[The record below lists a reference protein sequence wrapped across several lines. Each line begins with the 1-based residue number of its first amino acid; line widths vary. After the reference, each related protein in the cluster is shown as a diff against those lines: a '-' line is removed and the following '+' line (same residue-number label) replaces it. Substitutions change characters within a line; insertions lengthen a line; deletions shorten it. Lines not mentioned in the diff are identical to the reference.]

1 MKRKL
6 IISLC
11 TTAVLAL
18 MPSMSFAQNQT
29 VKGTVLDDKGEPI
42 IGATI
47 QVAGQKTGGTVTDLD
62 GNYELSVPA
71 NSKITVTYIGFVP
84 QTVTPGGV
92 IRMAEDRQS
101 LDEVVVVGYGT
112 QKMKNVTGAVETIT
126 PKDIQ
131 DLSVGSL
138 GDALVGMFNGV
149 SVSANGYRPGQSPS
163 LNIRQSYVMANAN
176 KTEVSRGGEP
186 DPTPLYVIDGFIS
199 NETAFNN
206 LDISEVESI
215 TVLKDA
221 SAAVYGA
228 RAAYGVVLVK
238 TKQGENGAPKIS
250 YSGQLGWTDALY
262 TPKMLSSYDYMKVYN
277 TMRAANT
284 STQDVLEMRTQLFQA
299 DEMQIA
305 RGLNYN
311 LLDKEWKAA
320 LTQRHNIN
328 INGGT
333 EKATYFGGVSYYTQ
347 DGNMGR
353 LDYERWN
360 FRAGLNAKIG
370 KHVKTSLQV
379 SGDWGERNNS

>member
-262 TPKMLSSYDYMKVYN
+262 TPTSSERKSPPCH
-277 TMRAANT
+277 AI
-284 STQDVLEMRTQLFQA
+284 
-299 DEMQIA
+299 QIS
-305 RGLNYN
+305 R
-311 LLDKEWKAA
+311 
-320 LTQRHNIN
+320 
-328 INGGT
+328 
-333 EKATYFGGVSYYTQ
+333 
-347 DGNMGR
+347 
-353 LDYERWN
+353 
-360 FRAGLNAKIG
+360 
-370 KHVKTSLQV
+370 
-379 SGDWGERNNS
+379 

>member
-206 LDISEVESI
+206 LDNQRSGEYNRIERCICCRLWCKSCI
-215 TVLKDA
+215 RCCFGKDQT
-221 SAAVYGA
+221 
-228 RAAYGVVLVK
+228 R
-238 TKQGENGAPKIS
+238 
-250 YSGQLGWTDALY
+250 
-262 TPKMLSSYDYMKVYN
+262 
-277 TMRAANT
+277 
-284 STQDVLEMRTQLFQA
+284 
-299 DEMQIA
+299 
-305 RGLNYN
+305 
-311 LLDKEWKAA
+311 
-320 LTQRHNIN
+320 
-328 INGGT
+328 
-333 EKATYFGGVSYYTQ
+333 
-347 DGNMGR
+347 
-353 LDYERWN
+353 
-360 FRAGLNAKIG
+360 
-370 KHVKTSLQV
+370 
-379 SGDWGERNNS
+379 

>member
-131 DLSVGSL
+131 DLSV
-138 GDALVGMFNGV
+138 
-149 SVSANGYRPGQSPS
+149 
-163 LNIRQSYVMANAN
+163 
-176 KTEVSRGGEP
+176 
-186 DPTPLYVIDGFIS
+186 
-199 NETAFNN
+199 
-206 LDISEVESI
+206 
-215 TVLKDA
+215 
-221 SAAVYGA
+221 
-228 RAAYGVVLVK
+228 
-238 TKQGENGAPKIS
+238 
-250 YSGQLGWTDALY
+250 
-262 TPKMLSSYDYMKVYN
+262 
-277 TMRAANT
+277 
-284 STQDVLEMRTQLFQA
+284 
-299 DEMQIA
+299 
-305 RGLNYN
+305 
-311 LLDKEWKAA
+311 
-320 LTQRHNIN
+320 
-328 INGGT
+328 
-333 EKATYFGGVSYYTQ
+333 
-347 DGNMGR
+347 
-353 LDYERWN
+353 
-360 FRAGLNAKIG
+360 
-370 KHVKTSLQV
+370 
-379 SGDWGERNNS
+379 